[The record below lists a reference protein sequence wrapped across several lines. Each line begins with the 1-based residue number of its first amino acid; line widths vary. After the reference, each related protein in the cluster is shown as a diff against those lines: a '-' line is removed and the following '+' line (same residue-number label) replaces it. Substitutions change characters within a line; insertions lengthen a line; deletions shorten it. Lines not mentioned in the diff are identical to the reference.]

1 MAVPE
6 GLIAQAWTVLC
17 AVLAPAVFGA
27 GIVRWLGLGPA
38 HGWRVF
44 AAWSY
49 LVGQYTLAHA
59 TSLWLLARQPLP
71 GWCLPLFALLGGSA
85 LLLAHRRR
93 GIDRSDTPPAHDRWL
108 GLLCIVLAIVCI
120 DQFLRVNVQPILA
133 SDEGDIW
140 SAKAKVLY
148 CADSMPVPFGLALYA
163 RHTDYPLFD
172 PLVQVLAFASHGRV
186 LQWENRLPIQCF
198 GISLLLLLS
207 AALGHYTSRW
217 LAAAAMVAFTSSLF
231 FQCTTTA
238 YADVMVAFALLAAV
252 DGWLRWQQTG
262 ERVWWRLCCFG
273 LAALL
278 ASKNEGSM
286 LAVAAVVAV
295 VIVRLLQGRRE
306 NGARLRWQWLWLLLP
321 LGAVACNR
329 GFNAWFGCSN
339 DLLDPVN
346 TGGHG
351 LFGQIVALLGDR
363 ALPVVGFYGGMLVDR
378 AQQRLLVLLL
388 LVAALLRGRRVL
400 AGPQLL
406 PLLTVV
412 GALVG
417 YMLVFV
423 GTHFE
428 VQWHLATAAD
438 RTVLQVLPTAVLAL
452 GMHLGGGAAAAR
464 GAAA

>member
-1 MAVPE
+1 MRDRRSVGAQPFSAARHAHRRGPAATRAAQQDATCALPAAVHGAQCAHRHGPGADRDRRGSGAARPARAVDRAPRRSHAGGARRVDLGAARGRVRAMAVPE

-273 LAALL
+273 LAA
-278 ASKNEGSM
+278 
-286 LAVAAVVAV
+286 
-295 VIVRLLQGRRE
+295 
-306 NGARLRWQWLWLLLP
+306 
-321 LGAVACNR
+321 
-329 GFNAWFGCSN
+329 
-339 DLLDPVN
+339 
-346 TGGHG
+346 
-351 LFGQIVALLGDR
+351 
-363 ALPVVGFYGGMLVDR
+363 
-378 AQQRLLVLLL
+378 
-388 LVAALLRGRRVL
+388 
-400 AGPQLL
+400 
-406 PLLTVV
+406 
-412 GALVG
+412 
-417 YMLVFV
+417 
-423 GTHFE
+423 
-428 VQWHLATAAD
+428 
-438 RTVLQVLPTAVLAL
+438 
-452 GMHLGGGAAAAR
+452 
-464 GAAA
+464 